1 MKTEIICILD
11 RSGSMGSIATET
23 IGGFNNFIDEQ
34 KKVEGK
40 ARVTLV
46 QFDNVYEVVYEG
58 IKLKNVPVLDS
69 DTFKPRGM
77 TALFD
82 AIGKTLTNQQKRID
96 DEKWADKVI
105 ILILTDG
112 EENASQEYNEQSV
125 KVLTK
130 EAQDKEWSFIYL
142 GANQDSF
149 SAATKF
155 GINTKS
161 VLNSVSNYDATH
173 DGMACASMSYTA
185 SVTAMRTKVST
196 K

>member
-1 MKTEIICILD
+1 
-11 RSGSMGSIATET
+11 MGSIATET

-105 ILILTDG
+105 VLILTDG

>member
-58 IKLKNVPVLDS
+58 MKLKTVPVLDS

-105 ILILTDG
+105 VLILTDG

-125 KVLTK
+125 KALTK

-149 SAATKF
+149 SAAAKF

-161 VLNSVSNYDATH
+161 ALNSVSNYDATH
-173 DGMACASMSYTA
+173 DGMATASMSYTA
-185 SVTAMRTKVST
+185 SVTSMRTKVFT

>member
-105 ILILTDG
+105 VLILTDG